1 MSAPIDHTAFS
12 SAPLAL
18 AATPP
23 GERPTTILP
32 HELPLALDWFPEARV
47 LSLDC
52 FDTLLWRDCHAPT
65 DVFWT
70 LPGISPLQRARAE
83 ELARRSSI
91 AGKRGHDVPIAE
103 IYAHLMPNATP
114 RERGGAVQAE
124 LDAEA
129 RHCYGFAPTIAL
141 MHAARARG
149 MSIIIVSDTY
159 LDSAQ
164 LRTLIARAAG
174 ADVAAL
180 IDRVFCS
187 STFGKAKSAGLYGDV
202 LRKLKAKPHEILHI
216 GDNAHADVEGVAPFG
231 VATLHLKQFHAEVE
245 QQFRLEATVSAMLHA
260 HGTGAL
266 AAPQPHR
273 PAIAAQSPQLP
284 DGAQHIG
291 YAVLGPVFT
300 GYESWLRTEAA
311 ALQAAHGGTVHWVF
325 LMRDGYL
332 PMRVHQADAAARPGH
347 AVEISRYTSTAATFV
362 DDTATRNFLELSIG
376 MMPDIVARQLMIPET
391 DIMRMIDNHTPLQGT
406 LNLLAHMRQ
415 DPVRKAVRKAARAMA
430 NGIVEHVRRT
440 VNPAPGDTLMLVDLG
455 YNGTVQNNIERL
467 LRDEL
472 KVHVAGRYLILR
484 PTEVTGYDKTGYL
497 DLDHYDIVALN
508 AMSANVAV
516 VEQLCTTTIGS
527 VINYTATGEPIR
539 RTNDIK
545 QHQSQVRDAV
555 QQGCLLFAQSHA
567 GHTQRGDAAQDAE
580 LWRRANAATLT
591 RLMYLPLDYELRV
604 FEAFEHDVNLGTDET
619 LALFD
624 PAIARRGLRQQGMLY
639 QTGARRMFLPA
650 ELAKEGLATRLTHF
664 AANRYSLPL
673 TYADFA
679 NDGVMVPVIY
689 ADARE
694 TVQTNFHAKATHDGY
709 YALCVPMGA
718 NKFSAAVQFGAVFEW
733 VEVYSI
739 SVLPAAEYLKGLH
752 DTHEREIGLRAILDG
767 ITEVAPNLW
776 HCTDPAGFALVQ
788 PPEPKDDTKMLM
800 VFVFRPVVTRA
811 APAIPPSA

>member
-1 MSAPIDHTAFS
+1 MSAPIDHTAF
-12 SAPLAL
+12 APLAAPNL
-18 AATPP
+18 QPD
-23 GERPTTILP
+23 ERPTAILP

-70 LPGISPLQRARAE
+70 LPGISPLQRTRAE
-83 ELARRSSI
+83 EMARRASV
-91 AGKRGHDVPIAE
+91 AGKRGNDIPIAD
-103 IYAHLMPNATP
+103 IYAQLMPDATP
-114 RERGGAVQAE
+114 KERGVAVQAE

-141 MHAARARG
+141 MRAAKARG
-149 MSIIIVSDTY
+149 VAVIIVSDTY
-159 LDSAQ
+159 LDAAQ
-164 LRTLIARAAG
+164 LRTLITDAAG

-187 STFGKAKSAGLYGDV
+187 STFGKPKAGGLYGDV

-216 GDNAHADVEGVAPFG
+216 GDNAHADVDGVAPFG
-231 VATLHLKQFHAEVE
+231 VATLHLKQFHEDVA
-245 QQFRLEATVSAMLHA
+245 QQFRLESTISSMLHGQGA
-260 HGTGAL
+260 GAL

-273 PAIAAQSPQLP
+273 PAIATLAPQLP
-284 DGAQHIG
+284 DAAQHVG
-291 YAVLGPVFT
+291 YAVLGPVFA
-300 GYESWLRTEAA
+300 GYERWLRAEAA
-311 ALQAAHGGTVHWVF
+311 ALQAARGGTVHWVF

-332 PMRVHQADAAARPGH
+332 PMRVHQTDDTAPPGH

-362 DDTATRNFLELSIG
+362 DDTATRRFLELSAG
-376 MMPDIVARQLMIPET
+376 MMPDIVARQLMIPEA
-391 DIMRMIDNHTPLQGT
+391 DIMRMINNQPPVQGT

-415 DPVRKAVRKAARAMA
+415 GAVRKSVRQAARAMA

-455 YNGTVQNNIERL
+455 YNGTVQNNIDRL

-484 PTEVTGYDKTGYL
+484 PIEVTDGDKAGYI
-497 DLDHYDIVALN
+497 DLDHYDIMALS
-508 AMSANVAV
+508 AMCANVAV
-516 VEQLCTTTIGS
+516 LEQLSTTTIGS

-539 RTNDIK
+539 SANDIK
-545 QHQSQVRDAV
+545 QHQSDVRDAV
-555 QQGCLLFAQSHA
+555 QQGCLLFAQNHA
-567 GHTQRGDAAQDAE
+567 DHTQRNQTPDEIDM
-580 LWRRANAATLT
+580 WRRANAATLM
-591 RLMYLPLDYELRV
+591 RLMYLPLDSELRV
-604 FEAFEHDVNLGTDET
+604 CEAFEHDVNLGTDET

-624 PAIARRGLRQQGMLY
+624 PAIARHGLRQQGMFY

-673 TYADFA
+673 IYADFA
-679 NDGVMVPVIY
+679 NDGVTVPVIY
-689 ADARE
+689 ADTRE
-694 TVQTNFHAKATHDGY
+694 TVQTTFHAKATHDGY

-718 NKFSAAVQFGAVFEW
+718 SKFSAAVQFGAVFEW

-752 DTHEREIGLRAILDG
+752 DTPEREIGLRAILDG
-767 ITEVAPNLW
+767 ITEIAPNLW
-776 HCTDPAGFALVQ
+776 HCVDPAGFALVQ
-788 PPEPKDDTKMLM
+788 PPEPQDDTQMLM
-800 VFVFRPVVTRA
+800 VLVFRPVVIRA
-811 APAIPPSA
+811 TPAITPRA